1 MLGAAHGQQGHD
13 VASSKATPNGSR
25 IVAAIPEHTVWSLSR
40 SAPCALQRGNR
51 IDQRQGFLRV
61 VPIRAGQTHGERH
74 ASPVAKQMALA
85 SALGPISWI
94 RPSLVPAVHRADGT
108 TVHDRPGPI
117 NLIVA
122 REPIQQRKVD
132 QIPHPRLL
140 PVAQATPARHPRP
153 ACEFLR
159 EHLPGNAAA
168 EDEDD
173 AGETRTV
180 RNARPS
186 AFRSTW
192 WSGQERSDQ
201 IPQRIGKQR
210 RSHTRSR
217 YFADEDQVLPVL
229 LHALKNFVNPSLSF
243 VPSWFL
249 FYRRVSRSRL

>member
-1 MLGAAHGQQGHD
+1 VD
-13 VASSKATPNGSR
+13 VGPFVVADAEASELIEPG
-25 IVAAIPEHTVWSLSR
+25 TVWPLPR
-40 SAPCALQRGNR
+40 SATFAVQRGNG

-61 VPIRAGQTHGERH
+61 VPICAGQTHGERH
-74 ASPVAKQMALA
+74 ASAVANQMALA
-85 SALGPISWI
+85 PALGPIGGI
-94 RPSLVPAVHRADGT
+94 RTSLVTAMHCPDGT

-180 RNARPS
+180 RNARPPS
-186 AFRSTW
+186 PLAVVAEFRRFCYTLLP
-192 WSGQERSDQ
+192 
-201 IPQRIGKQR
+201 IFLRIFQ
-210 RSHTRSR
+210 SSR
-217 YFADEDQVLPVL
+217 AVSCVFDFFFVVPRPSLPVATIGGYNARFFDVF
-229 LHALKNFVNPSLSF
+229 HSGPRCRV
-243 VPSWFL
+243 L
-249 FYRRVSRSRL
+249 F

>member
-25 IVAAIPEHTVWSLSR
+25 NVAAIPEHTVWSLSR

-51 IDQRQGFLRV
+51 IDQRQGLLRV

-153 ACEFLR
+153 APEFLR
-159 EHLPGNAAA
+159 EHVPGNAAA
-168 EDEDD
+168 EDKQN

-192 WSGQERSDQ
+192 WSGQERSDK

-210 RSHTRSR
+210 RSHTHSR

-229 LHALKNFVNPSLSF
+229 LHALRDNENC
-243 VPSWFL
+243 
-249 FYRRVSRSRL
+249 RRHRRKRT